1 MSNMLRSET
10 RTNVSKYNVLFLE
23 IGYICC
29 FKLHY
34 INCQINKDNSLLE
47 FEDIVIFNSLALK
60 ILNFAVL

>member
-1 MSNMLRSET
+1 MLRSET

-29 FKLHY
+29 KLHY

-60 ILNFAVL
+60 IFNFAVL